1 MARLGPT
8 GLTQVFVEIKNW
20 VVSKLSSKANDADVV
35 HLANTEKITGIK
47 YFTEDIYNK
56 NENTVVTE
64 TPTTNQYIRY
74 RFVDNSNNS
83 LASIQYANRSNGTR
97 DLAFYLNAAEGTTLG
112 VVLNTNK
119 SFYPLSNNSYS
130 LGSSAAYWKS
140 CYATNFYGEFGS
152 FSNKVEAPLVRATA
166 DLGLV
171 LAKKDSKAPTT
182 TSGWNQI
189 QFYDKNMVQL
199 GYFQLSSDTNA
210 NVYFLVGKK
219 NSDLTNSR
227 NIFWNVDADVFGC
240 VPSNTISLGSSANR
254 WDQLHCT
261 EITTYGPN
269 FLRSI
274 SGDYGTFWRNDGYNL
289 YLMVTAKGDQTGDFT
304 TARPIIVSL
313 STGICYIN
321 GEANSAIYAT

>member
-119 SFYPLSNNSYS
+119 SFYPLANNSYS

-140 CYATNFYGEFGS
+140 CYATHFYGEFGS
-152 FSNKVEAPLVRATA
+152 FSNKVEAPFVRATD

-171 LAKKDSKAPTT
+171 LANKDSNAPTT
-182 TSGWNQI
+182 TSGWNQL

-199 GYFQLSSDTNA
+199 GYCQLSSNTNA
-210 NVYFLVGKK
+210 NVYNWVGRK
-219 NSDLTNSR
+219 NANLTDWR
-227 NIFWNVDADVFGC
+227 NIFWNVDVGVFGC
-240 VPSNTISLGSSANR
+240 DPSNTVSLGNSSFR
-254 WDQLHCT
+254 WSQLHCT
-261 EITTYGPN
+261 EITTYGRN
-269 FLRSI
+269 FQRNI
-274 SGDYGTFWRNDGYNL
+274 YGNYGTFWRQEEAGYL
-289 YLMVTAKGDQTGDFT
+289 YLLLTASGDQTGSFT
-304 TARPIIVSL
+304 TARPITVNL
-313 STGICYIN
+313 S
-321 GEANSAIYAT
+321 